1 MGSGVWGFRSRG
13 LVGRVGVRG
22 LEMAANLGKL
32 KREELQVYED
42 VESLSVSLAA
52 HVAHVA
58 SAAIQAHGAFSVVLS
73 GGSLIK
79 TLG

>member
-1 MGSGVWGFRSRG
+1 
-13 LVGRVGVRG
+13 
-22 LEMAANLGKL
+22 MAGNLGKL

-42 VESLSVSLAA
+42 VGSLSGSLAA
-52 HVAHVA
+52 HVADVS
-58 SAAIQAHGAFSVVLS
+58 SAAIEAHGAFSVVLS